1 MDSPSLLGSIKKEI
15 TDGWV
20 NQIPGGL
27 LEIFLR
33 PIDED
38 SFFDSPL
45 MGIITEIV
53 IRQEER
59 IGRFWIDGLLE

>member
-1 MDSPSLLGSIKKEI
+1 MGSIKKEI

-20 NQIPGGL
+20 NLIPGGL

-38 SFFDSPL
+38 SFLLSPFK
-45 MGIITEIV
+45 GIITEIV

-59 IGRFWIDGLLE
+59 IVRFLIVGPE